1 MASYSSHRRIIPVR
15 SERNGPAFG
24 HFPTQSA
31 LCTLPAAT
39 PPLTADVAQYFC
51 SFPCKRDSIPTR
63 SREIDHTQVR
73 PVTCRTFPLSTHA
86 EIDNIDRVKKGFEAF
101 AASDMATPNDI
112 FDADARWRSE
122 PTGILAG
129 NYDGRHA
136 IFAMF
141 AQVGQETA
149 GTFRSIPSTMAA
161 SGDKVFV
168 QCDVTGDRKGRKLKA
183 DEVLIFRLADGRV
196 REVRLY
202 QAEAAQ
208 SAVFWA

>member
-1 MASYSSHRRIIPVR
+1 MTS
-15 SERNGPAFG
+15 
-24 HFPTQSA
+24 TQ
-31 LCTLPAAT
+31 
-39 PPLTADVAQYFC
+39 
-51 SFPCKRDSIPTR
+51 
-63 SREIDHTQVR
+63 
-73 PVTCRTFPLSTHA
+73 A

-101 AASDMATPNDI
+101 AASDMATLSEL

-129 NYDGRHA
+129 NYNGCDA

-149 GTFRSIPSTMAA
+149 GTFHSVPSTMAA

-183 DEVLIFRLADGRV
+183 GEVLIFTLAAGRV
-196 REVRLY
+196 REVGLY
-202 QAEAAQ
+202 QAEPAQ
-208 SAVFWA
+208 SAAFWA

>member
-1 MASYSSHRRIIPVR
+1 M
-15 SERNGPAFG
+15 
-24 HFPTQSA
+24 T
-31 LCTLPAAT
+31 
-39 PPLTADVAQYFC
+39 
-51 SFPCKRDSIPTR
+51 
-63 SREIDHTQVR
+63 
-73 PVTCRTFPLSTHA
+73 STHV

-101 AASDMATPNDI
+101 AASDVATLSEL

-129 NYDGRHA
+129 NYEGRDA

-141 AQVGQETA
+141 AQVGQETG

-183 DEVLIFRLADGRV
+183 SEVLIFTLSGGRV
-196 REVRLY
+196 REVGLY
-202 QAEAAQ
+202 QADPAQ
-208 SAVFWA
+208 SAAFWA